1 MVVANPKPRT
11 LADWLAWIETLHP
24 RAIELG
30 LERVHAVLGNMGL
43 RRPPYAAIAITGTN
57 GKGSTTA
64 MCEAILRH
72 AGYKV
77 GAYTSPHLI
86 AYNERVRLD
95 GRNATDAELCGAF
108 ERIEAARGDVPLTYF
123 EFGTLVAFDL
133 FRSAN
138 IDIAVLEVGM
148 GGRLDAVNAI
158 EPDVSIVT
166 AVDIDHV
173 SWLGSTREA
182 IGREKAGIFRPD
194 RPAICGDPNPPAII
208 AAEAARIGAKLLQV
222 GRDFQIE
229 RSNTDWTW
237 RCAAQGRTNVAGDS
251 MSGATAER
259 LRAGLPHPSLR
270 GDYQLYNAAC
280 ALTALDALAGRFPVT
295 QADVREGLLSGVI
308 PGRFQVLPGRPVCVL
323 DVAHNAQ
330 AARSLAAT
338 LKQQR
343 IEGRTL
349 AVFGMLRDKDIASV
363 AGPLAEMVDRWYP
376 ASLNVSRGATAA
388 QLVEALTAAGVPE
401 PAQTFDDVHQAWA
414 AARRDAGEADRIV
427 VFGSFHTVGDIL
439 AALGKV

>member
-1 MVVANPKPRT
+1 
-11 LADWLAWIETLHP
+11 
-24 RAIELG
+24 
-30 LERVHAVLGNMGL
+30 
-43 RRPPYAAIAITGTN
+43 
-57 GKGSTTA
+57 
-64 MCEAILRH
+64 
-72 AGYKV
+72 
-77 GAYTSPHLI
+77 
-86 AYNERVRLD
+86 
-95 GRNATDAELCGAF
+95 
-108 ERIEAARGDVPLTYF
+108 
-123 EFGTLVAFDL
+123 
-133 FRSAN
+133 
-138 IDIAVLEVGM
+138 
-148 GGRLDAVNAI
+148 
-158 EPDVSIVT
+158 
-166 AVDIDHV
+166 
-173 SWLGSTREA
+173 
-182 IGREKAGIFRPD
+182 
-194 RPAICGDPNPPAII
+194 
-208 AAEAARIGAKLLQV
+208 
-222 GRDFQIE
+222 
-229 RSNTDWTW
+229 
-237 RCAAQGRTNVAGDS
+237 

-349 AVFGMLRDKDIASV
+349 AVFGMLKDKDIVSV
-363 AGPLAEMVDRWYP
+363 VGPLVEVVDRWYP
-376 ASLNVSRGATAA
+376 ASLHLPRGATAA
-388 QLVEALTAAGVPE
+388 QLVEALTAAGVRA

-439 AALGKV
+439 ATLGKD

>member
-1 MVVANPKPRT
+1 MRT

-30 LERVHAVLGNMGL
+30 LERVHAVLDNMGL

-64 MCEAILRH
+64 MCEAILRR

-77 GAYTSPHLI
+77 GAYTSPHLV

-95 GRNATDAELCGAF
+95 GRNASDAELCGAF
-108 ERIEAARGDVPLTYF
+108 ERIEAARGTVPLTYF

-182 IGREKAGIFRPD
+182 IGREKAGIFRSD

-208 AAEAARIGAKLLQV
+208 AAEAARIGARLLQV

-229 RSNTDWTW
+229 RSPTDWTW
-237 RCAAQGRTNVAGDS
+237 RMG
-251 MSGATAER
+251 ER

-349 AVFGMLRDKDIASV
+349 AVFGMLRDKDIVSV
-363 AGPLAEMVDRWYP
+363 VGPLVEVVDRWYP
-376 ASLNVSRGATAA
+376 ASLHLPRGATAA
-388 QLVEALTAAGVPE
+388 QLVEALTAARAHA

-439 AALGKV
+439 AALGKA

>member
-1 MVVANPKPRT
+1 MVAANPKSRT

-24 RAIELG
+24 RTIELG
-30 LERVHAVLGNMGL
+30 LERVHAVLDAMGL

-64 MCEAILRH
+64 MCEAILRR

-86 AYNERVRLD
+86 TYNERVRLD
-95 GRNATDAELCGAF
+95 GRHATDAELCNTF
-108 ERIEAARGDVPLTYF
+108 ERIEAARGNVPLTYF
-123 EFGTLVAFDL
+123 EFGTLAAFDL
-133 FRSAN
+133 FQSAN

-158 EPDVSIVT
+158 DADVSIVT

-182 IGREKAGIFRPD
+182 IGREKAGIFRAGHA
-194 RPAICGDPNPPAII
+194 AICGDPNPPDII
-208 AAEAARIGAKLLQV
+208 AAEAVRIGARLLQV
-222 GRDFQIE
+222 GRDFHIE
-229 RSNTDWTW
+229 RTNTDWTW
-237 RCAAQGRTNVAGDS
+237 RMG
-251 MSGATAER
+251 ER

-280 ALTALDALAGRFPVT
+280 ALTALDALADRFPVT
-295 QADVREGLLSGVI
+295 QANVRDGLISAVI
-308 PGRFQVLPGRPVCVL
+308 PGRFQVLPGRPVRVL

-338 LKQQR
+338 LKQQ
-343 IEGRTL
+343 IISGRTL
-349 AVFGMLRDKDIASV
+349 AVFGMLKDKDIVSV
-363 AGPLAEMVDRWYP
+363 IGPLAGVVDRWYP
-376 ASLNVSRGATAA
+376 ATLHVPRGATAA
-388 QLVEALTAAGVPE
+388 QLVEALTTAGVPAS
-401 PAQTFDDVHQAWA
+401 AQEFDDVHQAYA
-414 AARRDAGEADRIV
+414 AALRDAGESDRVV

-439 AALGKV
+439 AALEKA